1 MVNRGSRFSC
11 PSESL
16 LLKSLLRKTRTAF
29 WLGLALAFA
38 IHLSLTQLKIFKGG
52 EAVMKPLTTRFVKR
66 EPRLTKP
73 LELKKRPRPK
83 PRRMRRE
90 VVFVKA
96 RVDRRQV
103 SAAVQP
109 LRVMES
115 LARSR
120 IDVGRS
126 IYTPE
131 AGFEPISLAPEVAG
145 AKEAKDVVD
154 MSLEML
160 DIDALDTGRYRAM
173 VIQNPMDKK
182 RIKGYLHLT
191 VAYSKN
197 LVSNWGDING
207 YIRRVVQ
214 AMNRYTDIRTDVVGY
229 CTFDSKELL
238 AIPWVFTNPDGFSFT
253 LTYSES
259 ANLGYYLTHG
269 GFLYIEMGFTHPWS
283 SNLIETDIGHR
294 GELIST
300 QNMFKDALTM
310 VGKEYDREWNFEK
323 LPHDH
328 PVYHCYFDFDGPPAA
343 QDSRGA
349 GSDEFIRGI
358 IIDGRLVAII
368 ETGDYER
375 HLNMA
380 YGNKGVRHEQFLV
393 NTLVFALTQEGSI
406 TQQVMD
412 NVSY

>member
-1 MVNRGSRFSC
+1 MEKSSRFSC

-16 LLKSLLRKTRTAF
+16 SLKFLLKRTRKAL
-29 WLGLALAFA
+29 WAGLVLAFA
-38 IHLSLTQLKIFKGG
+38 VHLSLTQVKIFEG
-52 EAVMKPLTTRFVKR
+52 ERTVMKPLTTRFVKR

-83 PRRMRRE
+83 PRRMRRK

-96 RVDRRQV
+96 RVDRRQMAV
-103 SAAVQP
+103 AVQP

-120 IDVGRS
+120 IDVGRGV
-126 IYTPE
+126 YVPDG
-131 AGFEPISLAPEVAG
+131 GFEPVSYAPEVVG

-160 DIDALDTGRYRAM
+160 DIDALDTGRYKAM

-191 VAYSKN
+191 VVYSKN
-197 LVSNWGDING
+197 MTSAWGNING

-214 AMNRYTDIRTDVVGY
+214 AMNRYTGIKTDVTGY

-238 AIPWVFTNPDGFSFT
+238 TIPWVFASPEGRPFR

-269 GFLYIEMGFTHPWS
+269 GFLYIEMGYTHPWT
-283 SNLIETDIGHR
+283 SNLIETDISHR
-294 GELIST
+294 GELTST
-300 QNMFKDALTM
+300 QNMFKDALAI
-310 VGKEYDREWNFEK
+310 VGKEYDRDWSFEK

-328 PVYHCYFDFDGPPAA
+328 PIYHCYFDFDGPPAA
-343 QDSRGA
+343 QDSRGI

-358 IIDGRLVAII
+358 IIDGRLVAMI

-393 NTLVFALTQEGSI
+393 NTVVFALIQKGSI